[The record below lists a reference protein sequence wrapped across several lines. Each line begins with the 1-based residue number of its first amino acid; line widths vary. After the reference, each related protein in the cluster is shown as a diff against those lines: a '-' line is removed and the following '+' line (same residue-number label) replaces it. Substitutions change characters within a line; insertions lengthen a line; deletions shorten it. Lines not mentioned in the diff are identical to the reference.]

1 MPTTVEILLTQ
12 IFDPDEAFRFI
23 VKINFR
29 DPDSVDVEKF
39 RDLDVMAVFVAL
51 QIVLNQ
57 DERLIRRATNPIK
70 FSIGP
75 AFFDRV
81 NFYIGCIQ
89 TAGNAS
95 VFAGEEIRSS
105 Y

>member
-1 MPTTVEILLTQ
+1 
-12 IFDPDEAFRFI
+12 

-39 RDLDVMAVFVAL
+39 RDLDVMPIFVAL

-57 DERLIRRATNPIK
+57 DERLIRRATNAIK

-75 AFFDRV
+75 AFFDRM
-81 NFYIGCIQ
+81 NFYIGYI
-89 TAGNAS
+89 
-95 VFAGEEIRSS
+95 
-105 Y
+105 